1 MSAITEL
8 TGLGM
13 PAELAQV
20 IGVETVSNGIVRSVA
35 TGLTA
40 TGTDLSTALQLTA
53 FTSILST
60 VAASTG
66 VKLPALWP
74 VGAMGLIQ
82 NNGANALNIFPPTAT
97 IKLNG
102 GTDGAAVTTA
112 AAAGALIV
120 RLSAT
125 DFGVYVLAKE
135 A

>member
-1 MSAITEL
+1 MSELTEL
-8 TGLGM
+8 IGLGVK
-13 PAELAQV
+13 PEVATIIA
-20 IGVETVSNGIVRSVA
+20 IDSISNAPTRSVA

-40 TGTDLSTALQLTA
+40 AGTTITDALQLTA

-60 VAASTG
+60 VAAATG
-66 VKLPALWP
+66 VKLPPLWP
-74 VGAMGLIQ
+74 IGQIGFVQ

>member
-1 MSAITEL
+1 MSEVSEL
-8 TGLGM
+8 IGLGVHSEI
-13 PAELAQV
+13 ANV
-20 IGVETVSNGIVRSVA
+20 IGTDSIPNAPTRSVA

-40 TGTDLSTALQLTA
+40 TGTTITDALQLTA
-53 FTSILST
+53 FTSVLST

-66 VKLPALWP
+66 VKLPPLWP
-74 VGAMGLIQ
+74 IGQIGFVQ

-120 RLSAT
+120 RLSST
-125 DFGVYVLAKE
+125 DFGVYVVAKE